1 MCLYFA
7 TGKLRCIELATI
19 ASHLAKLLLLQELH
33 SRGISSVLGR
43 KCEGIDNA
51 AQRLYLHSGR
61 FSPGIYYTAAHLS
74 ASVLPYAVAIPA
86 D

>member
-1 MCLYFA
+1 MFLYF
-7 TGKLRCIELATI
+7 TTRKLRCIELTTI

-33 SRGISSVLGR
+33 SHGISSVLGR

-61 FSPGIYYTAAHLS
+61 FSPGMYYTASHLS
-74 ASVLPYAVAIPA
+74 ASILPYAVVSPA